1 MYWLSNKLM
10 LQVKLWLTFNEP
22 LCTSWLGHGNGEHA
36 PGIKDPMS
44 SPFKAAHTI
53 ILAHTQTYQMYKK
66 EFKAKQKGE
75 FDIITRHTIS
85 NMSKKLI
92 FILRIFFRF

>member
-1 MYWLSNKLM
+1 M

-75 FDIITRHTIS
+75 AYHIQHV
-85 NMSKKLI
+85 KKNLI